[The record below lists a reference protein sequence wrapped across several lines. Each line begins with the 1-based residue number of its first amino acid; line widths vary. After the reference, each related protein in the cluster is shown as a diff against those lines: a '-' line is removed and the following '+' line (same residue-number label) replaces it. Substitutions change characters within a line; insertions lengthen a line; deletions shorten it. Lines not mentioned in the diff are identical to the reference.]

1 MIARQWP
8 VAAVVGENGALWYA
22 MDHAARRMRRHH
34 VQDETARAASRARL
48 DLLAAQAMAQVPG
61 SRIAADQPFRAF
73 DMAVDFAEDTG
84 PLPLA
89 EAERI
94 ARVFR
99 DGGAAAKVSSIH
111 VNAWIGA
118 WDKLAGLRH
127 LFATLW
133 QPLDAVTGEV
143 AFLGDSPNDAPLF
156 GAVPLSVGVANV
168 APFLP
173 GLATPPA
180 FVTAGAAGAG
190 FVEFAEAVLA
200 ALNNK
205 EDTPS

>member
-1 MIARQWP
+1 
-8 VAAVVGENGALWYA
+8 
-22 MDHAARRMRRHH
+22 
-34 VQDETARAASRARL
+34 
-48 DLLAAQAMAQVPG
+48 
-61 SRIAADQPFRAF
+61 
-73 DMAVDFAEDTG
+73 
-84 PLPLA
+84 
-89 EAERI
+89 
-94 ARVFR
+94 
-99 DGGAAAKVSSIH
+99 

-133 QPLDAVTGEV
+133 QPLDAVIEEV

-173 GLATPPA
+173 DLATPPA
-180 FVTAGAAGAG
+180 FVTAAAAGAG

-200 ALNNK
+200 ALNRK